1 MKKLCGRLVHFA
13 GISLYKLKLVLSMDP
28 VYFYVSLTTLEHTPN
43 NITDGFLGDHLPDLD
58 QSITELGG
66 VRWTKT

>member
-1 MKKLCGRLVHFA
+1 M
-13 GISLYKLKLVLSMDP
+13 YKLKLVLSMDP
-28 VYFYVSLTTLEHTPN
+28 IYFYVSLTTLEHAPN
-43 NITDGFLGDHLPDLD
+43 DISDGFLGDHLPDLD